1 MSYSILVRPII
12 TEKATFDSEEN
23 NRYGFI
29 VDKRANKVEIRKA
42 IEELYSVQV
51 ESVNTMNYLGKSK
64 RRFTKAGVIDGRR
77 SDFKK
82 AVITVKAGEVIDLY
96 SELYTEFNV

>member
-64 RRFTKAGVIDGRR
+64 RRMTKAGVIDGRR

-82 AVITVKAGEVIDLY
+82 AVVTVKAGEVIDLY
-96 SELYTEFNV
+96 SEL